1 MKKNLCIVLFVALFA
16 GASAMA
22 EPGSAKPAKEHL
34 LDLLNSRLSEN
45 RVQYDASLSAVAA
58 DAASGMALHQFTIAA
73 LAKEIPGSRRKAL
86 KLDVGTLERYAEH
99 WKDVDRLARS
109 KDNSFAHYLLSLIA
123 TNPVVRVQRLE
134 RAARGDNV
142 QALTELGLAY
152 LDGTGCKK
160 DAVKA
165 VSLFRRA
172 ADKSDSNGCCCYGW
186 CLLYGVGCSK
196 DPAAALSCLRIAE
209 KENHP
214 QALNL
219 LGVCSLEGTGVA
231 FDPEAAAAFFKRS
244 AKLGCAAG
252 SLNYAR
258 AILSG
263 KGEPRNVS
271 KAMDWL
277 KRSAE
282 AGYVEGMY
290 AYASALLDGL
300 GEEPRSEARLV
311 GEELDAVRAENEKM
325 RHDRRHIA
333 FRYLYHCALVKDHA
347 PSMTLLG
354 DCYMKGLGIEP
365 DPPRATVLYHRA
377 AIGHGYGPAMTRMAD
392 CFDSGSGGLEKN
404 HEKALWWRTRER
416 AMSGDRCACI
426 YLQRIDP
433 HRFDSLSSLGGIK
446 E

>member
-1 MKKNLCIVLFVALFA
+1 MKKNLCIMLSVALFS
-16 GASAMA
+16 GACAMA
-22 EPGSAKPAKEHL
+22 ESGSAQPAKEHL
-34 LDLLNSRLSEN
+34 LDLLNSRLAEN
-45 RVQYDASLSAVAA
+45 RVQYEASLNAVAA
-58 DAASGMALHQFTIAA
+58 DAAAGMALHQFTIAA
-73 LAKEIPGSRRKAL
+73 LAKEIPGSKRKAL
-86 KLDVGTLERYAEH
+86 KLDDAKLERYAEH

-134 RAARGDNV
+134 RAAKGDNV

-152 LDGTGCKK
+152 LDGAGCKK
-160 DAVKA
+160 NPGRA

-172 ADKSDSNGCCCYGW
+172 ADKSDPNGCSCYGW

-196 DPAAALSCLRIAE
+196 DPAAAVSCLRMAE
-209 KENHP
+209 KANHP

-219 LGVCSLEGTGVA
+219 LGVCSLEGTGAA
-231 FDPEAAAAFFKRS
+231 FDPEAAAAFFRRS

-258 AILSG
+258 AILAG
-263 KGEPRNVS
+263 KGEPRDVS
-271 KAMDWL
+271 KAMDCM

-290 AYASALLDGL
+290 AYASALIDGL
-300 GEEPRSEARLV
+300 GEELKPEARLV

-325 RHDRRHIA
+325 RHSRRSVA
-333 FRYLYHCALVKDHA
+333 FRYLYHCALVKNHA

-354 DCYMKGLGIEP
+354 DCYMKGLGVEP
-365 DPPRATVLYHRA
+365 DPPKATVLYHRA

-392 CFDSGSGGLEKN
+392 AFDSGSGGLEKD

-416 AMSGDRCACI
+416 AMAGDRCARI
-426 YLQRIDP
+426 YLGRIDP